1 MYRRILVPIDGSDTS
16 NRGLTE
22 AIALA
27 KDQCATLRLLHVI
40 DESFIVYDRSSIRS
54 ANLLEDFG
62 ERGEQ
67 ILTAAKELAAR
78 SDLHAEALLLKT
90 QRARVA
96 NVILNE
102 AREWRADLIVMG
114 TRGRR
119 GFSQLTLGGDA
130 AAVLHDAPVPVL
142 MVRQC

>member
-27 KDQCATLRLLHVI
+27 KDQRATLKLLHVI
-40 DESFIVYDRSSIRS
+40 DESFVVFDRSGVLSG
-54 ANLLEDFG
+54 NLLEDLG

-67 ILTAAKELAAR
+67 ILTAAKELAGR
-78 SDLHAEALLLKT
+78 NDLSAEALLLKT

-96 NVILNE
+96 DVILNE
-102 AREWRADLIVMG
+102 ARAWRADLIVMG

-119 GFSQLTLGGDA
+119 GFSQLTLGSDA

-142 MVRQC
+142 MVRAA